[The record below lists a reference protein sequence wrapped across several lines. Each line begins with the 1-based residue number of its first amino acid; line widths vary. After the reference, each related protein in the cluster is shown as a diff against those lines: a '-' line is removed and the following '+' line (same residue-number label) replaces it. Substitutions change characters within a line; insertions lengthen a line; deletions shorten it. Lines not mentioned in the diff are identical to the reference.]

1 MENFGMVA
9 QLTAIAARCA
19 QPHRVQQQPPAH
31 TAAGQVLAYL
41 RAECA
46 FKRQCEIREA
56 LQIRH
61 PAAAWAL
68 LYLRQLGM
76 VETVR
81 DEKRNSRYMRYR
93 AK

>member
-1 MENFGMVA
+1 MANFGMLA
-9 QLTAIAARCA
+9 QLNAIAARCQQQRCA
-19 QPHRVQQQPPAH
+19 QQPPDH

-41 RAECA
+41 RAERGA
-46 FKRQCEIREA
+46 FRRQCEIREA

-61 PAAAWAL
+61 PSAAWAL
-68 LYLRQLGM
+68 LCLRQLGL
-76 VETVR
+76 VETER

>member
-1 MENFGMVA
+1 MANFGMLA
-9 QLTAIAARCA
+9 QLNAIAARCQQQRCA
-19 QPHRVQQQPPAH
+19 QQPPDH

-41 RAECA
+41 RAERA
-46 FKRQCEIREA
+46 FRRQCEIREA

-61 PAAAWAL
+61 PSAAWAL
-68 LYLRQLGM
+68 LCLRQLGL
-76 VETVR
+76 VETER